1 MYHVTFTLIALAFS
15 IDRRNRRSRKRAEI
29 SEDLKF
35 ISTGLTRSTRIEDS
49 ASHRVLKYIQS
60 NYQQAE
66 RQPADVKFFTNFF
79 FFFFPSLLRGRWLLR
94 WPRALLECS
103 KG

>member
-79 FFFFPSLLRGRWLLR
+79 FFFSPLFFVVGGCCGG
-94 WPRALLECS
+94 LELC
-103 KG
+103 